1 MYLQSPYDL
10 PLQVIIKIL
19 FYEIFKGT
27 KFQHLLAYLSYTY
40 NLVKIKI

>member
-1 MYLQSPYDL
+1 MSPQFPYDL

-27 KFQHLLAYLSYTY
+27 KFQHLLTYLSYTY
-40 NLVKIKI
+40 NLFEIKI